1 MSAKPRIGFIGV
13 GLMGHGVVKNLL
25 EKGGFGLTI
34 LGHRNREPVDDL
46 VKRGAAE
53 AAHPQAVA
61 EASDVVIL
69 CLPSSA
75 EVEAIVYGANGLLDA
90 MRPGMILID
99 TTTADPIV
107 TRKIGADLAARGVDM
122 IDAALGRTPKEAE
135 AGTLAT
141 YVGSDEDLLGRVRPI
156 LECYTDTIVHC
167 GGLGAGTTSKLI
179 ANSVSIGI
187 VALFAEAIAT
197 GAKVGVDINALC
209 DVMGAGGADG
219 RTWRRIEPW
228 IRSGDDSHL
237 RGPIRIAAKDVRTY
251 GRVAEDAGS
260 AIPIA
265 QAINQTL
272 RLVLNHGHGNEFL
285 PVLPGIVAEL
295 NGTPIKRVRQAGT
308 ISV

>member
-1 MSAKPRIGFIGV
+1 MEHTKPRVGFIGA
-13 GLMGHGVVKNLL
+13 GLMGHGVARNIM
-25 EKGGFGLTI
+25 ERGGYKLTV

-46 VKRGAAE
+46 VGRGADE
-53 AAHPQAVA
+53 AVDPQALA
-61 EASDVVIL
+61 AASDVMIL

-75 EVEAIVYGANGLLDA
+75 EVETIVYGARGLLGA
-90 MRPGMILID
+90 MNRGAILID
-99 TTTADPIV
+99 TTTADPAV
-107 TRKIGADLAARGVDM
+107 TRKIGSDLDGRGVAM

-141 YVGSDEDLLGRVRPI
+141 YVGGDRGVLARVRPI
-156 LECYTDTIVHC
+156 LECYSDTIVYC
-167 GGLGAGTTSKLI
+167 GELGAGTTCKLI
-179 ANSVSIGI
+179 SNSVSIGI

-197 GAKVGVDINALC
+197 AAKVGADLNALA
-209 DVMGAGGADG
+209 DVLGAGGADG

-251 GRVAEDAGS
+251 GRVAESAGS

-272 RLVLNHGHGNEFL
+272 RLVLNHGHADKFL
-285 PVLPGIVAEL
+285 PVLPGILAEL
-295 NGTPIKRVRQAGT
+295 NGSPLKRG
-308 ISV
+308 